1 MLPEND
7 PSPLRAFVGI
17 HGGDTF
23 TEHLGV
29 TFSLA
34 IDTLYWAIVV
44 FIRSVS
50 VSIFP
55 SRRTA
60 IVSCFAR
67 FLSIIASIRSTV
79 LLRAC

>member
-34 IDTLYWAIVV
+34 IDSKIYYNMFYIDKT
-44 FIRSVS
+44 
-50 VSIFP
+50 
-55 SRRTA
+55 
-60 IVSCFAR
+60 
-67 FLSIIASIRSTV
+67 
-79 LLRAC
+79 